1 MGCGDW
7 PRPAPPGWWSDRDRW
22 TVGRSPPRG
31 RWSGRSG
38 SPTTSPVASRGRPGA
53 PGPCGARRSPL
64 ESRRRPGGRATRED
78 LGHLRGSNYRRI
90 GKTPGQRPV
99 FSPATRRVAAG
110 QKLSPLGPYRS
121 TQHPQRSSSGW
132 GRGGGAWPERRGDPE
147 GPSLA
152 KRKPTS
158 GGGGWPASPSARS
171 AGPLGIPTPQSPGYC
186 GGLEAFPRP
195 GRARPPH
202 VGCRWPCGRRS
213 PGVWRPVSRCGPW
226 PPVWN
231 GPPPPSREVTSNGD
245 REHYRACAAH
255 HRAQAQAR
263 RPKVPKLVRFPALRA
278 LVEAKL
284 GNLQWS
290 PAQISA
296 WLATTYPEDPTM
308 QISPEA
314 IYQSLYIQ
322 GRGAL
327 RKELTAALRSGRA
340 MRRAGKSAVGRG
352 KLKDMV
358 LIAERPPEVADR
370 AVPGHWEGDLIIGQ
384 GGRSAIGTLVE
395 RTSRF
400 VMLLHLPE
408 NHGAEFVRYALQD
421 AVATLPAALWRSI
434 TWDQG
439 KELAEHARFKVATGV
454 QVYFCDPHSPW
465 QRGSNENTNG

>member
-1 MGCGDW
+1 
-7 PRPAPPGWWSDRDRW
+7 
-22 TVGRSPPRG
+22 
-31 RWSGRSG
+31 
-38 SPTTSPVASRGRPGA
+38 
-53 PGPCGARRSPL
+53 
-64 ESRRRPGGRATRED
+64 
-78 LGHLRGSNYRRI
+78 
-90 GKTPGQRPV
+90 
-99 FSPATRRVAAG
+99 
-110 QKLSPLGPYRS
+110 
-121 TQHPQRSSSGW
+121 
-132 GRGGGAWPERRGDPE
+132 
-147 GPSLA
+147 
-152 KRKPTS
+152 
-158 GGGGWPASPSARS
+158 
-171 AGPLGIPTPQSPGYC
+171 
-186 GGLEAFPRP
+186 
-195 GRARPPH
+195 
-202 VGCRWPCGRRS
+202 
-213 PGVWRPVSRCGPW
+213 
-226 PPVWN
+226 
-231 GPPPPSREVTSNGD
+231 
-245 REHYRACAAH
+245 
-255 HRAQAQAR
+255 
-263 RPKVPKLVRFPALRA
+263 
-278 LVEAKL
+278 
-284 GNLQWS
+284 
-290 PAQISA
+290 
-296 WLATTYPEDPTM
+296 TTYPEDPTM

-434 TWDQG
+434 TGDQG

-465 QRGSNENTNG
+465 QRGSNENTNGLLRQYFPKGTDLSVHSPAVLQEVADKLNGRPRQTLGWLTPAQKLDEILRTVALTG